1 MIQRAEK
8 NNKSDRIK
16 IRVNSLPLHNL
27 FYCSLAKEDISK
39 ENILDILKCSRRNN
53 EKTEITG
60 ILVYWKKTNQF
71 LQLLEGE
78 ENVILNL
85 YDKICM
91 DNRHSL
97 SRIIYQ
103 KNILERG
110 FKSWTMAFKS
120 IDEIETSGL
129 DGFSEFSK
137 LGFTNERTK
146 VNPSIAINLLQ
157 SFKDLLP

>member
-8 NNKSDRIK
+8 NNKSDRIT
-16 IRVNSLPLHNL
+16 IRINSLPLHNL
-27 FYCSLAKEDISK
+27 FYCSLAKEDI
-39 ENILDILKCSRRNN
+39 LDILKCSRRNN
-53 EKTEITG
+53 EKIKITG

-103 KNILERG
+103 ENILERG
-110 FKSWTMAFKS
+110 FEGWTMAFKS
-120 IDEIETSGL
+120 IDEVDTSGI

-146 VNPSIAINLLQ
+146 VSPSIAINLLQ
-157 SFKDLLP
+157 SFKNSLP